1 MTLTR
6 MMRRTQKPWP
16 IIRAVNTAFLALLL
30 VCPAGLSCAE
40 KIPAGDISVISDQ
53 DVPAPGPWIP
63 GGQQATVQDSGA
75 AQQKEKPAASP
86 EDKKANL
93 LKRKE
98 LEISRLAAPV
108 EEEQH
113 LMLGAVQILD
123 NETAYQWLASF
134 ISAQPLNCPLK
145 HRDEWVRAIVA
156 AVQMNHLPVCK
167 EILGLVASIVSI
179 ESSFHVDPIALDP
192 SRGETM
198 KGLLDRAEKEL
209 HEKLGSVMS
218 MPPVPQLYKS
228 YKAKY
233 YPRLM
238 ACRTEGEIEVVA
250 RNLADQL
257 KHDADS
263 LPNFIKKIIN
273 KEVDKVANVVKTK
286 GSMQLSFTRARHV
299 MKDRGEGFTD
309 KDLTDYMYTLNGGL
323 DVGVAALKPMFVQYA
338 AHYAAQGT
346 LSWLFLVGMDYH
358 YGPFT
363 SRNVMEQIR
372 IRDLSGRK
380 IALDGDFLPYDEQ
393 GRPEDVDS
401 ETLQAV
407 RCIFPMVP
415 RDVIYSAFLLEKE
428 PQYIYCDLHKSIAS
442 QHRER
447 FGETPFAVIGELFMG
462 NDTRIKHGFAWK
474 TKIYL
479 NKLDRYLNSI
489 PWDD

>member
-6 MMRRTQKPWP
+6 MMRRTKKPWFHLR
-16 IIRAVNTAFLALLL
+16 IVYTAFLALFL
-30 VCPAGLSCAE
+30 VSLAGLSCAD
-40 KIPAGDISVISDQ
+40 KIPAEDISVISDQ
-53 DVPAPGPWIP
+53 DVPAAWISTP
-63 GGQQATVQDSGA
+63 RGRQAAVQDSGA
-75 AQQKEKPAASP
+75 VKQNDMPQASA
-86 EDKKANL
+86 EDKKRSIL
-93 LKRKE
+93 ERKE
-98 LEISRLAAPV
+98 AEITRLAAPA

-113 LMLGAVQILD
+113 LMIGNVQILD

-134 ISAQPLNCPLK
+134 ISSQPLNCPLK
-145 HRDEWVRAIVA
+145 RQDEWVKGIMA
-156 AVQMNHLPVCK
+156 AVEMNGLPICK

-179 ESSFHVDPIALDP
+179 ESGFHVDPPALDP

-198 KGLLDRAEKEL
+198 QSLLDRAEKEL
-209 HEKLGSVMS
+209 QQKLGSVMS
-218 MPPVPQLYKS
+218 MPPVPQLYAS

-250 RNLADQL
+250 RNMADQL
-257 KHDADS
+257 KRDADS
-263 LPNFIKKIIN
+263 LPNFIKNIIH

-286 GSMQLSFTRARHV
+286 GSMQLSFGRARQV
-299 MKDRGEGFTD
+299 MRDRGEEFTD
-309 KDLTDYMYTLNGGL
+309 QELSDYMYTLNGGL

-338 AHYAAQGT
+338 AHYSAAGT
-346 LSWLFLVGMDYH
+346 LSWLFFVGMDYH

-380 IALDGDFLPYDEQ
+380 IALDGDLLPYDEH
-393 GRPEDVDS
+393 GRPEDKDS

-407 RCIFPMVP
+407 RCIFPTVP
-415 RDVIYSAFLLEKE
+415 RDAIYNAFLLEKD
-428 PQYIYCDLHKSIAS
+428 PHYIYSDLHRSIAS

-447 FGETPFAVIGELFMG
+447 FGETPFAVIGELFTG

-474 TKIYL
+474 TRIYL
-479 NKLDRYLNSI
+479 NKLDKYLNCI